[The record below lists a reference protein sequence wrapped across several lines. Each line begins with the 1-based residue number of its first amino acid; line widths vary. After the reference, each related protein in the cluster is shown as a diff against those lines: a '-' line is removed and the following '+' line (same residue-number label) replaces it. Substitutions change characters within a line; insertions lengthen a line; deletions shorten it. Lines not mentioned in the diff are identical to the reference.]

1 MNIEDKVKN
10 LSYMTGVINAMSRS
24 GNLDFCYTEHCRER
38 MIERNITVSDIR
50 FVLKNGI
57 IEEYQGQAK
66 HSSTDKIHRYKI
78 TGPYYGDE
86 HSCRN
91 ISLIILVQ
99 IDRFQEP
106 AIKVQ
111 KIITTMWRD

>member
-1 MNIEDKVKN
+1 MNIEEKAED

-24 GNLDFCYTEHCRER
+24 GELDFCYTEHCKER
-38 MIERNITVSDIR
+38 MAERNITISDIR

-57 IEEYQGQAK
+57 IEEHQGKAVHK
-66 HSSTDKIHRYKI
+66 TNDKIHRYKI

-86 HSCRN
+86 KGDRN

-99 IDRFQEP
+99 IDRFKEP